1 MRRTYVH
8 RNEHEMK
15 RNAKIGLFTKPSLL
29 VLSIISYESRADI
42 TKPFGIV
49 DLTASTASDAV
60 PHR

>member
-1 MRRTYVH
+1 
-8 RNEHEMK
+8 MK

-60 PHR
+60 PHRWP